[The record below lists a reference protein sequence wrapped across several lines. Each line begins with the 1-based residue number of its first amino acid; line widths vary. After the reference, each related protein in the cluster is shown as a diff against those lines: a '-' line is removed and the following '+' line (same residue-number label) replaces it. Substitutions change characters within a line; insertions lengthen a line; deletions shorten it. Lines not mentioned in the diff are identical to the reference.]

1 MTLHPRPQPLTPYA
15 LQGRLRSLDL
25 SIQGFA
31 GLTGVDGH
39 TARRWVQGEA
49 LVPRWVTAFLDLL
62 AEKRDLEYSLA
73 AVERARAELLQR
85 NRALF
90 TG

>member
-1 MTLHPRPQPLTPYA
+1 MTLHPRPEPLTPYA

-25 SIQGFA
+25 TIQGFA

-62 AEKRDLEYSLA
+62 TEKRDLLTV
-73 AVERARAELLQR
+73 VERAHAELLQH